1 MTIRKLLTLTVC
13 TALLGCSDDPEQT
26 QQVPPTT
33 GFGNRL
39 SGLTATIPGA
49 DVTDKSSTTRT
60 GADETGATVWLVDD
74 AITVT
79 DGLHAG
85 TFDVATGIGTA
96 TGKFNGSLDFEQ
108 TPLYAVYP
116 AVSAMN
122 GFIAPIVIST
132 MQNARTAGANNIMT
146 ARCEEVKAA
155 SESQFVFRKKA
166 ATAQLSFD
174 FTSEGKYASEKV
186 NSIKITAEGVNFAG
200 ACDFDLTDPDAQL
213 RGSSNS
219 ITYTFNE
226 APSLADKIE
235 FTIGLAPCDLTQAA
249 NMYYLVSTDR
259 YTFLFNKRPAQ
270 SSPEG
275 SAISVSL
282 PLDQFTATDSETPAE
297 GEVKITHELPALNLS
312 AQGTANCYIVD
323 KEARCSFDA
332 TVMGNGG
339 EGIIPGG
346 SFTDYLGNPLTAP
359 ATIAPA
365 SAELLWETTDGL
377 ISELVLSDGI
387 VSFNTSAGKGNA
399 LIAVKDQQ
407 GRIMWS
413 WHIWCTDLPADQ
425 VYMANKYGNS
435 YTFMDRSLGATSALD
450 DTGSLGMSYQWG
462 RKDPIPGSSKFY
474 DMTEPTLYGSVTK
487 VSVAASD
494 ASTGTIANAIQN
506 PITFLKAADW
516 LFAGRNN
523 YLWGNPQGEE
533 GLTATHQKS
542 IYDPLQD
549 SGQGCLLDL
558 HENGRKHHR
567 PSSTQ
572 RRKHKSDQTRMVSLL
587 RSHGFGRAG
596 MVPLQRVPLLQ
607 LRRTEPRFVLLLLD
621 LGSLRRNE
629 ELLSGI
635 QERLERGRSALHLP
649 ARKCPNNPLRQG
661 ITTGSIPCA
670 DRISA
675 QGTNRQ
681 SKNLKNQTR

>member
-39 SGLTATIPGA
+39 SGLTAIIPEAG
-49 DVTDKSSTTRT
+49 VTDKSSTTRT
-60 GADETGATVWLVDD
+60 GAAETGATVWLVDD

-122 GFIAPIVIST
+122 GFTAPVVIGT

-270 SSPEG
+270 SSPFRFRSISSRRPTARLPRKEKSRSPTNSRRST
-275 SAISVSL
+275 SAHKER
-282 PLDQFTATDSETPAE
+282 PTAT
-297 GEVKITHELPALNLS
+297 
-312 AQGTANCYIVD
+312 
-323 KEARCSFDA
+323 
-332 TVMGNGG
+332 
-339 EGIIPGG
+339 
-346 SFTDYLGNPLTAP
+346 
-359 ATIAPA
+359 
-365 SAELLWETTDGL
+365 
-377 ISELVLSDGI
+377 
-387 VSFNTSAGKGNA
+387 
-399 LIAVKDQQ
+399 
-407 GRIMWS
+407 
-413 WHIWCTDLPADQ
+413 
-425 VYMANKYGNS
+425 
-435 YTFMDRSLGATSALD
+435 
-450 DTGSLGMSYQWG
+450 
-462 RKDPIPGSSKFY
+462 
-474 DMTEPTLYGSVTK
+474 
-487 VSVAASD
+487 
-494 ASTGTIANAIQN
+494 
-506 PITFLKAADW
+506 
-516 LFAGRNN
+516 
-523 YLWGNPQGEE
+523 
-533 GLTATHQKS
+533 
-542 IYDPLQD
+542 
-549 SGQGCLLDL
+549 
-558 HENGRKHHR
+558 
-567 PSSTQ
+567 SST
-572 RRKHKSDQTRMVSLL
+572 RKRGAVSM
-587 RSHGFGRAG
+587 R
-596 MVPLQRVPLLQ
+596 P
-607 LRRTEPRFVLLLLD
+607 
-621 LGSLRRNE
+621 
-629 ELLSGI
+629 
-635 QERLERGRSALHLP
+635 
-649 ARKCPNNPLRQG
+649 
-661 ITTGSIPCA
+661 
-670 DRISA
+670 
-675 QGTNRQ
+675 
-681 SKNLKNQTR
+681 

>member
-60 GADETGATVWLVDD
+60 GAAETGATVWLVDD

-122 GFIAPIVIST
+122 GFTAPVVIGT

-359 ATIAPA
+359 ATIAPV

-435 YTFMDRSLGATSALD
+435 
-450 DTGSLGMSYQWG
+450 
-462 RKDPIPGSSKFY
+462 
-474 DMTEPTLYGSVTK
+474 
-487 VSVAASD
+487 
-494 ASTGTIANAIQN
+494 
-506 PITFLKAADW
+506 
-516 LFAGRNN
+516 
-523 YLWGNPQGEE
+523 
-533 GLTATHQKS
+533 
-542 IYDPLQD
+542 
-549 SGQGCLLDL
+549 
-558 HENGRKHHR
+558 
-567 PSSTQ
+567 
-572 RRKHKSDQTRMVSLL
+572 
-587 RSHGFGRAG
+587 
-596 MVPLQRVPLLQ
+596 
-607 LRRTEPRFVLLLLD
+607 
-621 LGSLRRNE
+621 
-629 ELLSGI
+629 
-635 QERLERGRSALHLP
+635 
-649 ARKCPNNPLRQG
+649 
-661 ITTGSIPCA
+661 
-670 DRISA
+670 
-675 QGTNRQ
+675 
-681 SKNLKNQTR
+681 

>member
-39 SGLTATIPGA
+39 SGLTAIIPEAG
-49 DVTDKSSTTRT
+49 VTDKSSTTRT
-60 GADETGATVWLVDD
+60 GAAETGATVWLVAD

-122 GFIAPIVIST
+122 GFTAPVVIST
-132 MQNARTAGANNIMT
+132 MQNARTAGA
-146 ARCEEVKAA
+146 
-155 SESQFVFRKKA
+155 
-166 ATAQLSFD
+166 
-174 FTSEGKYASEKV
+174 
-186 NSIKITAEGVNFAG
+186 
-200 ACDFDLTDPDAQL
+200 
-213 RGSSNS
+213 NS

-346 SFTDYLGNPLTAP
+346 GFTDYLGNPLTAP

-506 PITFLKAADW
+506 PVTFLKAADW

-542 IYDPLQD
+542 IYDPCPPGYRIPGKD
-549 SGQGCLLDL
+549 AFSIFTKTG
-558 HENGRKHHR
+558 ENTTDPAQHNVVNTSPTK
-567 PSSTQ
+567 
-572 RRKHKSDQTRMVSLL
+572 
-587 RSHGFGRAG
+587 
-596 MVPLQRVPLLQ
+596 
-607 LRRTEPRFVLLLLD
+607 
-621 LGSLRRNE
+621 
-629 ELLSGI
+629 
-635 QERLERGRSALHLP
+635 RGWYLYYA
-649 ARKCPNNPLRQG
+649 A
-661 ITTGSIPCA
+661 TGSGEQAWFPYNGCRYYSSGA
-670 DRISA
+670 LNRGSFYYYWTSA
-675 QGTNRQ
+675 PSAGTK
-681 SKNLKNQTR
+681 SCCLAFKNDWKEVDPLYTFQRGNAQTIRCVKE

>member
-39 SGLTATIPGA
+39 SGLTAIIPEAG
-49 DVTDKSSTTRT
+49 VTDKSSTTRT
-60 GADETGATVWLVDD
+60 GAAETGATVWLVDD

-122 GFIAPIVIST
+122 GFTAPVVIGT

-146 ARCEEVKAA
+146 ARCEKVKAA

-186 NSIKITAEGVNFAG
+186 NSVKITAEGVNFAG

-346 SFTDYLGNPLTAP
+346 GFTDYLGNPLTAP

-462 RKDPIPGSSKFY
+462 RKDPIPGSSK
-474 DMTEPTLYGSVTK
+474 L
-487 VSVAASD
+487 
-494 ASTGTIANAIQN
+494 
-506 PITFLKAADW
+506 
-516 LFAGRNN
+516 
-523 YLWGNPQGEE
+523 
-533 GLTATHQKS
+533 
-542 IYDPLQD
+542 
-549 SGQGCLLDL
+549 
-558 HENGRKHHR
+558 
-567 PSSTQ
+567 
-572 RRKHKSDQTRMVSLL
+572 
-587 RSHGFGRAG
+587 
-596 MVPLQRVPLLQ
+596 
-607 LRRTEPRFVLLLLD
+607 
-621 LGSLRRNE
+621 
-629 ELLSGI
+629 
-635 QERLERGRSALHLP
+635 
-649 ARKCPNNPLRQG
+649 
-661 ITTGSIPCA
+661 
-670 DRISA
+670 
-675 QGTNRQ
+675 
-681 SKNLKNQTR
+681 

>member
-79 DGLHAG
+79 DGRHAG

-174 FTSEGKYASEKV
+174 FTSEEKYASEKV

-235 FTIGLAPCDLTQAA
+235 FTIGLAPCDLTQLVRRPEEIYTGADTEHVYIQLILSDDDAPLYFNYQNDLGQGDTLADDAVAQYCALLGLDEFTDWQYPDWGTAVRDFGAA
-249 NMYYLVSTDR
+249 GY
-259 YTFLFNKRPAQ
+259 
-270 SSPEG
+270 
-275 SAISVSL
+275 
-282 PLDQFTATDSETPAE
+282 SETAQVYAVANASGYSVTLSAASMTPQTFA
-297 GEVKITHELPALNLS
+297 ALNT
-312 AQGTANCYIVD
+312 QY
-323 KEARCSFDA
+323 
-332 TVMGNGG
+332 
-339 EGIIPGG
+339 
-346 SFTDYLGNPLTAP
+346 
-359 ATIAPA
+359 
-365 SAELLWETTDGL
+365 
-377 ISELVLSDGI
+377 
-387 VSFNTSAGKGNA
+387 
-399 LIAVKDQQ
+399 
-407 GRIMWS
+407 
-413 WHIWCTDLPADQ
+413 
-425 VYMANKYGNS
+425 
-435 YTFMDRSLGATSALD
+435 
-450 DTGSLGMSYQWG
+450 
-462 RKDPIPGSSKFY
+462 
-474 DMTEPTLYGSVTK
+474 
-487 VSVAASD
+487 
-494 ASTGTIANAIQN
+494 
-506 PITFLKAADW
+506 
-516 LFAGRNN
+516 
-523 YLWGNPQGEE
+523 GEE
-533 GLTATHQKS
+533 
-542 IYDPLQD
+542 
-549 SGQGCLLDL
+549 
-558 HENGRKHHR
+558 
-567 PSSTQ
+567 
-572 RRKHKSDQTRMVSLL
+572 
-587 RSHGFGRAG
+587 
-596 MVPLQRVPLLQ
+596 
-607 LRRTEPRFVLLLLD
+607 
-621 LGSLRRNE
+621 
-629 ELLSGI
+629 
-635 QERLERGRSALHLP
+635 
-649 ARKCPNNPLRQG
+649 
-661 ITTGSIPCA
+661 
-670 DRISA
+670 IS
-675 QGTNRQ
+675 
-681 SKNLKNQTR
+681 

>member
-39 SGLTATIPGA
+39 SGLTAIIPEAG
-49 DVTDKSSTTRT
+49 VTDKSSTTRT
-60 GADETGATVWLVDD
+60 GVAETGATVWLIDD

-79 DGLHAG
+79 DGLYAG

-96 TGKFNGSLDFEQ
+96 TGKFNGSLDFKQ

-339 EGIIPGG
+339 EGIIPG
-346 SFTDYLGNPLTAP
+346 
-359 ATIAPA
+359 
-365 SAELLWETTDGL
+365 
-377 ISELVLSDGI
+377 
-387 VSFNTSAGKGNA
+387 NA

-413 WHIWCTDLPADQ
+413 WHIWCTDLPAYQ
-425 VYMANKYGNS
+425 VYMTNKYGNS

-506 PITFLKAADW
+506 PVTFLKAADW
-516 LFAGRNN
+516 LFARRNN

-533 GLTATHQKS
+533 ELTATHQKS
-542 IYDPLQD
+542 IYDPCPPGYRIPGKD
-549 SGQGCLLDL
+549 AFSIFTKTG
-558 HENGRKHHR
+558 ENTTDPAQHNVVNTSPTK
-567 PSSTQ
+567 
-572 RRKHKSDQTRMVSLL
+572 
-587 RSHGFGRAG
+587 
-596 MVPLQRVPLLQ
+596 
-607 LRRTEPRFVLLLLD
+607 
-621 LGSLRRNE
+621 
-629 ELLSGI
+629 
-635 QERLERGRSALHLP
+635 RGWYLYYA
-649 ARKCPNNPLRQG
+649 A
-661 ITTGSIPCA
+661 TGSGEQAWFPYNGCRYYSSGA
-670 DRISA
+670 LNRGSFYYYWTSA
-675 QGTNRQ
+675 PSAGTK
-681 SKNLKNQTR
+681 SCCLAFKNDWKEVDPLYTFQRGNAQTIRCVKE